1 MKIEKPWGSFEVI
14 VDEPKY
20 KVKRLVIHDGQS
32 ISLQYHNH
40 RLESWVV
47 VSGIGE
53 YVLGRTEGS
62 LFPGK
67 TVVIPIRTVH
77 RITAEEE
84 LVIIETQ
91 VGECE
96 EEDIVRLKDNYGR
109 ID

>member
-20 KVKRLVIHDGQS
+20 KVKRLIIHDGQS
-32 ISLQYHNH
+32 ISLQYHNY

-77 RITAEEE
+77 RTVSYTHLTLPTICS
-84 LVIIETQ
+84 V
-91 VGECE
+91 
-96 EEDIVRLKDNYGR
+96 
-109 ID
+109 

>member
-1 MKIEKPWGSFEVI
+1 MKTEKPWGSFEVI

-20 KVKRLVIHDGQS
+20 KVKRLIIHDDQS

-77 RITAEEE
+77 RLLPKKNLLLSKHK
-84 LVIIETQ
+84 LVRVKKKI
-91 VGECE
+91 
-96 EEDIVRLKDNYGR
+96 L
-109 ID
+109 